1 MKKGPVELKT
11 DEEEGESESKI
22 TNQIFGHL
30 QHPKKIE
37 IFENEKYFFFQTLE
51 AIFPHKGCLL
61 QKL

>member
-30 QHPKKIE
+30 QHPKKLRYLKMKNI
-37 IFENEKYFFFQTLE
+37 FFQTLE